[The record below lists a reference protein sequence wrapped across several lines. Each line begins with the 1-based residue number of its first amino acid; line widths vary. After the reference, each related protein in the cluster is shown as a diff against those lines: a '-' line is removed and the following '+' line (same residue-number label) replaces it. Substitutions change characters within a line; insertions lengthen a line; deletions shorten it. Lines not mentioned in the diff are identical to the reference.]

1 MQAIYL
7 NKATQLAK
15 DIIKKV
21 VKSGD
26 VVVDATI
33 GNGNDTVFLC
43 NLVGDSGKVYGFDIQ
58 KKAVMTT
65 IKKLEMENVIDRAVI
80 IEDGH
85 ENIDKYVKEEVS
97 AIMFNLGYLPKA
109 DHNITT
115 KYNTTIEAIKK
126 GIKVL
131 KLNGVMTIVVYPGH
145 KEGFEEKIKLLEFL
159 EKIDQKYINVL
170 KLEFIN
176 QINNPP
182 FVLALEKKSKDVVF

>member
-80 IEDGH
+80 IEGGH

-182 FVLALEKKSKDVVF
+182 FVLALEKKSKDIVF